1 MVSQMVEM
9 ERSYLTA
16 EVFREILASSHATDD
31 LSEDA
36 GARVSFWTIELRL
49 DTLRFA
55 AALSRHAGVSY
66 VSRAIIIVAMIVIT
80 EDVLTASTWLQ
91 QGCL

>member
-1 MVSQMVEM
+1 MQYKEEARQMVSQMVEM

-36 GARVSFWTIELRL
+36 GARVSL
-49 DTLRFA
+49 
-55 AALSRHAGVSY
+55 
-66 VSRAIIIVAMIVIT
+66 
-80 EDVLTASTWLQ
+80 LTPEF
-91 QGCL
+91 

>member
-36 GARVSFWTIELRL
+36 GARVSLSTIAGNQTAGSCSLRVA
-49 DTLRFA
+49 R
-55 AALSRHAGVSY
+55 ALAWHAIVTCVS
-66 VSRAIIIVAMIVIT
+66 SSITSIVG
-80 EDVLTASTWLQ
+80 WHNP
-91 QGCL
+91 